1 MKRLSNRFVLLS
13 LSSILLLSACHQHDE
28 ADVQIQITSPLADA
42 MYHLGD
48 TVKIQGTIT
57 GNVEMHGYEVK
68 IKNLSQGNVAFIT
81 DYHDHG
87 ATFTI
92 NEFWVNNVITHSD
105 MRLVVKVEVDH
116 NGTMVSDSLNFHC
129 HPM

>member
-1 MKRLSNRFVLLS
+1 MKKLLNKAVLLS
-13 LSSILLLSACHQHDE
+13 LSSITLFSACHQHDE
-28 ADVQIQITSPLADA
+28 PDVQIQITSPLANA
-42 MYHLGD
+42 TYHAGD

-57 GNVEMHGYEVK
+57 GNVDMHGYEVK
-68 IKNLSQGNVAFIT
+68 IKNLSQGNVAYIN
-81 DYHDHG
+81 DHHDHG
-87 ATFTI
+87 STLTI
-92 NEFWVNNVITHSD
+92 NDFWVNNVTSHSD

>member
-1 MKRLSNRFVLLS
+1 MKRISSKLALMS
-13 LSSILLLSACHQHDE
+13 LSSMLLLSACHKHDE
-28 ADVQIQITSPLADA
+28 TDVQIQITSPLTNS

-57 GNVEMHGYEVK
+57 GNTEMHGYEVK

-87 ATFTI
+87 SNYTI
-92 NEFWVNNVITHSD
+92 NEFWVNNVTEHSD

-116 NGTMVSDSLNFHC
+116 SGTMVSDSLNFHC